1 MATPPPTYSAQIDN
15 VDMDTGT
22 NALTAT
28 NLARD
33 NPSDTSDTETDDS
46 MPDLVP
52 ASSVTP
58 DNTTT
63 NNEAHSANI
72 PAGVTTLIQHIG
84 SLSIDSS
91 VTNGVH
97 ARRRPSISTDF
108 RRESTNTPAVA
119 TTTSGHA
126 HVTKLHGETRV
137 ANQAIR
143 RAVLDSI
150 EEETGHHRR
159 FNNNNRRG
167 YTYRVHAPVHPS
179 TNARLFALLERLHR
193 IEVILRRLER
203 ERLNRKSELKYTQCE
218 CKVF

>member
-33 NPSDTSDTETDDS
+33 NPSDTSDTETTYRQD
-46 MPDLVP
+46 
-52 ASSVTP
+52 
-58 DNTTT
+58 
-63 NNEAHSANI
+63 
-72 PAGVTTLIQHIG
+72 
-84 SLSIDSS
+84 S